1 MEQAGGLNEPELN
14 QHPRLMEILMS
25 TFNTKTLSRRGFIAA
40 TAATIGTGA
49 IAQTTNSTEIEADIA
64 GGVTRNISSFRSLEW
79 QPYFDNL
86 TNGAVL
92 VDLQSRALHFWSE
105 DWSIYK
111 LYPTS
116 VPLTE
121 DLTRK
126 GRTSIVRKVEGP
138 SWRPTP
144 SMLER
149 NPEWPA
155 FIGPGP
161 NNPLGSHALYLTW
174 QYYRIHGTHDTRKIG
189 RRSSNGCIGLY
200 NEHIAELFSMTKNGT
215 QVLLI

>member
-1 MEQAGGLNEPELN
+1 MAYSGANG
-14 QHPRLMEILMS
+14 
-25 TFNTKTLSRRGFIAA
+25 LSRRGFLAA
-40 TAATIGTGA
+40 GVAAIGTGA
-49 IAQTTNSTEIEADIA
+49 AAQTDNSTEVENDISA
-64 GGVTRNISSFRSLEW
+64 GVQRNISSFRSLDW

-86 TNGAVL
+86 SKGAIL
-92 VDLQSRALHFWSE
+92 VDIQSRALHFWSE
-105 DWSIYK
+105 DQSIYK

-116 VPLTE
+116 VPMTD

-126 GRTSIVRKVEGP
+126 GRTEIIRKVVGP
-138 SWRPTP
+138 QWRPTP

-149 NPEWPA
+149 NPEWPRVIEA
-155 FIGPGP
+155 GPG
-161 NNPLGSHALYLTW
+161 NPLGTHALYLSW

-200 NEHIAELFSMTKNGT
+200 NEHIAELFGMTSTGT